1 MLSITLCSLLYLL
14 VHSLHSRK
22 GNALKKIISK
32 IGLGDLAT
40 QTASRAGS
48 KWNLSHKMPPLLIGG
63 CSTDI
68 IARNSPPI
76 KLSANPSY
84 GKEPIKRR
92 LDFKHSPLWKYLPR
106 KVFFLVLPCC
116 SPSRF
121 PFQLLLFLCWG
132 CMWCWVEGCCYC
144 SLFTR
149 FSRTTS
155 EAAASTRRRTTG
167 KWRRGESSNR

>member
-1 MLSITLCSLLYLL
+1 MHWRKSFPRLDLEIWLPKLHLGL
-14 VHSLHSRK
+14 VVNEIYPTK
-22 GNALKKIISK
+22 C
-32 IGLGDLAT
+32 
-40 QTASRAGS
+40 
-48 KWNLSHKMPPLLIGG
+48 PPLLIGG